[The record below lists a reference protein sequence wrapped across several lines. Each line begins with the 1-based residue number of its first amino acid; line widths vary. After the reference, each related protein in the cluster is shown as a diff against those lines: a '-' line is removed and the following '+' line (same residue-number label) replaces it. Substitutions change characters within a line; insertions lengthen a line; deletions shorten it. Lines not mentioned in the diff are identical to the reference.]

1 MYVPSVVGKEDVKK
15 VPLYGTYAKVS
26 RPRPTARTR
35 TRTIDNRLNCVR
47 ACVQAIQT
55 IFVKRSSPESRKEAA
70 EEIYER
76 VSTRYER
83 LKQRS
88 KKDADADDLQR
99 QRYEERAST
108 KRAKKAAKQQQRKQK
123 SKASPQDDNGLMGD
137 EEEEEGQEQHVDT
150 SPDGTPR
157 EEVNGGDHDGGKK
170 KKKKKE
176 KGKKRRTASRTDKGV
191 WPPLFLFAEGGNS
204 SAQGFISFKL
214 GAFNPGT
221 THSPA
226 PRAPLPQN

>member
-26 RPRPTARTR
+26 RPRPTAHTHAHTHDRQSAE
-35 TRTIDNRLNCVR
+35 LR

-137 EEEEEGQEQHVDT
+137 EEEEQEQHVDT

-157 EEVNGGDHDGGKK
+157 EEENGGGHDGG

-176 KGKKRRTASRTDKGV
+176 KGKKRRKASRTDKGV

-221 THSPA
+221 TSSPA